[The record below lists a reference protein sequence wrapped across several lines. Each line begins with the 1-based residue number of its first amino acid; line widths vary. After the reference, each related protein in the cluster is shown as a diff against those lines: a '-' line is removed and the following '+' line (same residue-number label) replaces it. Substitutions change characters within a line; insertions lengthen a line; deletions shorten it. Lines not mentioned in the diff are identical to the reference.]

1 MTKKILLHG
10 AAVGLEA
17 SAYTAIL
24 YALGIDLY
32 SHWFLS
38 SLVYPLMIG
47 LVCYYTAQLKKKFP
61 EEAFQYK
68 QTFVVMLSMMMT
80 ATLVITIWN
89 IILFNLIDVELAKV
103 LSERIIEQTAETM
116 EKWGAP
122 KSAMKETLSE
132 MRDLPA
138 QFKPLAQLL
147 SWLKGGIIIVILS
160 LICAAFLR
168 RKESK
173 TPVIHS

>member
-1 MTKKILLHG
+1 
-10 AAVGLEA
+10 
-17 SAYTAIL
+17 
-24 YALGIDLY
+24 
-32 SHWFLS
+32 
-38 SLVYPLMIG
+38 
-47 LVCYYTAQLKKKFP
+47 
-61 EEAFQYK
+61 
-68 QTFVVMLSMMMT
+68 
-80 ATLVITIWN
+80 VITIWN

-138 QFKPLAQLL
+138 QFKPGAQLL
-147 SWLKGGIIIVILS
+147 SWLKGGILVAILS

-168 RKESK
+168 RKEPK